1 MSTNMVMVRFDTTLT
16 HRHLGRSLKMSK
28 LIEVGDSVVVDNG
41 LTRHIYK
48 ITRVTKTL
56 ALSKRDDDGY
66 EHRFNR
72 DPSKG
77 IAYPRERYSMT
88 SYTIIRGDA

>member
-1 MSTNMVMVRFDTTLT
+1 
-16 HRHLGRSLKMSK
+16 MSK

-56 ALSKRDDDGY
+56 ALSKRADDGY

-72 DPSKG
+72 DPTKG
-77 IAYPRERYSMT
+77 IPYPRERWSMT
-88 SYTIIRGDA
+88 KYTLIRGDA

>member
-1 MSTNMVMVRFDTTLT
+1 
-16 HRHLGRSLKMSK
+16 MSK
-28 LIEVGDSVVVDNG
+28 LIEVGDSVLVDNG
-41 LTRHIYK
+41 LSRHVYK

-56 ALSKRDDDGY
+56 ALSKRADDGY

-77 IAYPRERYSMT
+77 ISYPRERRGMTRYS
-88 SYTIIRGDA
+88 IIRGDA